1 MHALGTEEWHVYLVR
16 TRAGALYTGVTKDVQ
31 RRLAEHEDTKA
42 KGAKYL
48 RSKGPFKL
56 TYQATIGS
64 RALALKVEAG
74 VKRLS
79 KREKEELVAA
89 KPKRDE
95 LLKILAIESPT

>member
-1 MHALGTEEWHVYLVR
+1 MHALGLEEWHLYLVR
-16 TRAGALYTGVTKDVQ
+16 TRAGALYAGVAKDVD
-31 RRLAEHEDTKA
+31 RRLVEHEGSKG

-56 TYQATIGS
+56 TYQARIGS

-79 KREKEELVAA
+79 KQKKEELVAA
-89 KPKRDE
+89 KPKREE
-95 LLKILAIESPT
+95 LLKILAIQCGR

>member
-1 MHALGTEEWHVYLVR
+1 MEEWHLYLVR
-16 TRAGALYTGVTKDVQ
+16 TRAGTLYTGVAKDVD
-31 RRLAEHEDTKA
+31 RRLVEHEDSKG

-56 TYQATIGS
+56 TYQARIGS

-79 KREKEELVAA
+79 KQKKEKLVAA
-89 KPKRDE
+89 KPKREE
-95 LLKILAIESPT
+95 LLKILAIQSSA

>member
-1 MHALGTEEWHVYLVR
+1 MEEWHLYLVR
-16 TRAGALYTGVTKDVQ
+16 TRAGALYTGVAKDVD
-31 RRLAEHEDTKA
+31 RRLVEHDGSKG

-56 TYQATIGS
+56 TYQARIGS

-79 KREKEELVAA
+79 KQKKEELVAA
-89 KPKRDE
+89 KPKRE
-95 LLKILAIESPT
+95 ALLKILAIQSSA